1 MFEHGRVVDTG
12 TFDDLMRARGPF
24 AELAKAQYLSAEPP
38 TLPGEA
44 LSAEASKI
52 RAAE

>member
-1 MFEHGRVVDTG
+1 MLEHGRVVEAG
-12 TFDDLMRARGPF
+12 SFDELMHKGGPF

-38 TLPGEA
+38 APLPSGPDE
-44 LSAEASKI
+44 I